1 MHATKAYKGRRGIDP
16 LILLLNTREVMRGQL
31 QAPATLHN
39 GQELS
44 YPLKRRLDGPQNW
57 YICFNQNT
65 NLLPLPKIKP
75 QIAHHVAILLY

>member
-1 MHATKAYKGRRGIDP
+1 MHATRAYKGRIGREP
-16 LILLLNTREVMRGQL
+16 LILHLNTMKVMSSQL
-31 QAPATLHN
+31 QASATLHK

-57 YICFNQNT
+57 SICFGEDT

-75 QIAHHVAILLY
+75 QIVHYVAMLLY